1 MQMSLINMHFIQIK
15 CKFGPWLLAES
26 FLELLA
32 TTFSLNELRVPL
44 CPAFCTWPDANALL
58 LIICVQKSGQEDST
72 PFCFLFT
79 FLPRSVCQSPWRKH
93 GRLHSSSFSGGSCG
107 LWWKKRNPFVFS
119 FPFCSWSGCLVW
131 FSTCLTVSHFLC
143 EWIREVWVSMHDHCP
158 ETKSQWYCGKVEI
171 TCAFTMFTF
180 PFHSK
185 DVLSQSTAVTWIALT
200 RF

>member
-1 MQMSLINMHFIQIK
+1 MVVGRIISWTFSHNFLIERAA
-15 CKFGPWLLAES
+15 GAAVPS
-26 FLELLA
+26 FLPGLTPTL
-32 TTFSLNELRVPL
+32 FSSSSA
-44 CPAFCTWPDANALL
+44 C
-58 LIICVQKSGQEDST
+58 
-72 PFCFLFT
+72 
-79 FLPRSVCQSPWRKH
+79 RSRDRKTA
-93 GRLHSSSFSGGSCG
+93 LHSVFYLPSSLALFVRALGVNTEGCIRVLSAGGSCG

-185 DVLSQSTAVTWIALT
+185 RMFRPKALQWHESPWQDSNIT
-200 RF
+200 FIHVSCAK